1 MNFLSIDI
9 GIKNLGFAIYYQ
21 TGSEATTF
29 DFGLYNI
36 NDDIKDHTNSKT
48 NVVPERCKAVKR
60 FFESLKFD
68 NYEAIIIE
76 RQVVNNSIACYL
88 MYAIA
93 TEALNYTNNVII
105 FTPAEK
111 FKTFQIPY
119 STTNKQH
126 KRLSIALASNLITKH
141 FPEMI
146 HKFNTFEKKDD
157 IADARNQLI
166 TVLYQRKIKL
176 WRLELNE

>member
-21 TGSEATTF
+21 IDSEATAF

-48 NVVPERCKAVKR
+48 NVVTERCKAVKR
-60 FFESLKFD
+60 FFESLKFG

-76 RQVVNNSIACYL
+76 RQVAGNSIACYL
-88 MYAIA
+88 MYSIA
-93 TEALNYTNNVII
+93 TEALNYTNNVVI

-111 FKTFQIPY
+111 FKTFGISY
-119 STTNKQH
+119 NTKSKAHKQ
-126 KRLSIALASNLITKH
+126 LSITLASNLITKY

-157 IADARNQLI
+157 ISDAINQLFTELYKLNI
-166 TVLYQRKIKL
+166 TSF
-176 WRLELNE
+176 RLNIE

>member
-1 MNFLSIDI
+1 
-9 GIKNLGFAIYYQ
+9 
-21 TGSEATTF
+21 
-29 DFGLYNI
+29 
-36 NDDIKDHTNSKT
+36 
-48 NVVPERCKAVKR
+48 
-60 FFESLKFD
+60 
-68 NYEAIIIE
+68 
-76 RQVVNNSIACYL
+76 
-88 MYAIA
+88 MYSIA
-93 TEALNYTNNVII
+93 TEALNYTNNVVI

-126 KRLSIALASNLITKH
+126 KRLSITLASNLITKH

-157 IADARNQLI
+157 ISDAINQLFA
-166 TVLYQRKIKL
+166 VLYQRKIKL

>member
-1 MNFLSIDI
+1 MNFLSIDL

-21 TGSEATTF
+21 IGSEATAF

-48 NVVPERCKAVKR
+48 NVIPERCKAVKR

-76 RQVVNNSIACYL
+76 RQVVSNSIACYL
-88 MYAIA
+88 MYSIA
-93 TEALNYTNNVII
+93 MEALNYTNNVVI
-105 FTPAEK
+105 FTPSEK

-126 KRLSIALASNLITKH
+126 KRLSITLTSNLITKH

-157 IADARNQLI
+157 IADAINQLI

>member
-1 MNFLSIDI
+1 MHFLSIDI
-9 GIKNLGFAIYYQ
+9 GIKNLGFVIYYQ
-21 TGSEATTF
+21 NGSEATTF

-36 NDDIKDHTNSKT
+36 NDDIKDITNYKT
-48 NVVPERCKAVKR
+48 NVITERCKAVKH
-60 FFESLKFD
+60 FFQSLKFKS
-68 NYEAIIIE
+68 YEAIIIE

-88 MYAIA
+88 MYGIA
-93 TEALNYTNNVII
+93 TESLNYTNNVII

-111 FKTFQIPY
+111 FKTFGISY
-119 STTNKQH
+119 NTKSKAHKQ
-126 KRLSIALASNLITKH
+126 LSITLASNLITKH

-157 IADARNQLI
+157 IADAINQLI

>member
-21 TGSEATTF
+21 IGSEATAL

-48 NVVPERCKAVKR
+48 NVVNERCKSIKK
-60 FFESLKFD
+60 FFQSLKFKS
-68 NYEAIIIE
+68 YEAVIIE
-76 RQVVNNSIACYL
+76 RQVANNSIACYL
-88 MYAIA
+88 MYSIA
-93 TEALNYTNNVII
+93 TEALNYTNNVVI

-111 FKTFQIPY
+111 FKTFGISY
-119 STTNKQH
+119 NTKSKAHKQ
-126 KRLSIALASNLITKH
+126 LSITLASNLITKY

-157 IADARNQLI
+157 IADAINQLI

>member
-21 TGSEATTF
+21 IGSEATAL

-48 NVVPERCKAVKR
+48 NVITERCKAVKR
-60 FFESLKFD
+60 FFESLKFKS
-68 NYEAIIIE
+68 YEAIIIE
-76 RQVVNNSIACYL
+76 HQVVNNSIACYL
-88 MYAIA
+88 MYSIA
-93 TEALNYTNNVII
+93 TEALNYTNNIVI
-105 FTPAEK
+105 FTPNQK

-126 KRLSIALASNLITKH
+126 KRLSITLASNFINKNFPSLIS
-141 FPEMI
+141 
-146 HKFNTFEKKDD
+146 KFNTFEKKDD
-157 IADARNQLI
+157 IADAINQLF
-166 TVLYQRKIKL
+166 TVLYQNNITTLKL
-176 WRLELNE
+176 EV

>member
-21 TGSEATTF
+21 NGSEATVL

-36 NDDIKDHTNSKT
+36 NEDIKDHTKSKT
-48 NVVPERCKAVKR
+48 NVVSERCKSIKR
-60 FFESLKFD
+60 FFESLKFKS
-68 NYEAIIIE
+68 YEAIIIE
-76 RQVVNNSIACYL
+76 RQVASNSIACYL
-88 MYAIA
+88 MYSIA
-93 TEALNYTNNVII
+93 TEALNYTNNVVI

-126 KRLSIALASNLITKH
+126 KRLSTTLASNLITKH

-157 IADARNQLI
+157 IADAINQLI

>member
-21 TGSEATTF
+21 IGSEATVF

-36 NDDIKDHTNSKT
+36 NDNIKGHTNSKT
-48 NVVPERCKAVKR
+48 NVIAERCKAIKR
-60 FFESLKFD
+60 FFESLKFKS
-68 NYEAIIIE
+68 YEAVIIE
-76 RQVVNNSIACYL
+76 RQVASNSIACYL
-88 MYAIA
+88 MYSIA
-93 TEALNYTNNVII
+93 TEALNYTDNVII

-126 KRLSIALASNLITKH
+126 KKLSITLASNLITKH

-146 HKFNTFEKKDD
+146 YKFNSFEKKDD
-157 IADARNQLI
+157 ISDAISQLF
-166 TVLYQRKIKL
+166 TVLYQNNITTLKL
-176 WRLELNE
+176 EV

>member
-21 TGSEATTF
+21 IGSEATAF

-36 NDDIKDHTNSKT
+36 NDNIKYRTNSKT
-48 NVVPERCKAVKR
+48 NVVTERCKSIKR
-60 FFESLKFD
+60 FFESLEIKS
-68 NYEAIIIE
+68 YEAIIIE

-88 MYAIA
+88 MYSIA

-111 FKTFQIPY
+111 FKTFGIPY

-126 KRLSIALASNLITKH
+126 KRLSITLASNLITKH
-141 FPEMI
+141 FPKMI

-157 IADARNQLI
+157 IADAINQLI

>member
-21 TGSEATTF
+21 IGSEAITF

-36 NDDIKDHTNSKT
+36 NDNINNHTNSKT
-48 NVVPERCKAVKR
+48 NVIAERCKAVKR
-60 FFESLKFD
+60 FFESLKFKS
-68 NYEAIIIE
+68 YEAVIIE
-76 RQVVNNSIACYL
+76 RQVASNSIACYL

-93 TEALNYTNNVII
+93 TEALNYTNNVVI

-126 KRLSIALASNLITKH
+126 KRLSIILASNLIQKH
-141 FPEMI
+141 FPKMT
-146 HKFNTFEKKDD
+146 HKFNSFEKKDD
-157 IADARNQLI
+157 ISDAINQLI
-166 TVLYQRKIKL
+166 TA
-176 WRLELNE
+176 

>member
-21 TGSEATTF
+21 IGSEATAL

-36 NDDIKDHTNSKT
+36 NDNIKDHTNSKT
-48 NVVPERCKAVKR
+48 NVITERCKSIKR
-60 FFESLKFD
+60 FFESLKFKS
-68 NYEAIIIE
+68 YEAIIIE

-88 MYAIA
+88 MYSIA

-126 KRLSIALASNLITKH
+126 KRLSITLASNLITKH

-146 HKFNTFEKKDD
+146 HKFNTFEKKDN
-157 IADARNQLI
+157 IADAINQLI